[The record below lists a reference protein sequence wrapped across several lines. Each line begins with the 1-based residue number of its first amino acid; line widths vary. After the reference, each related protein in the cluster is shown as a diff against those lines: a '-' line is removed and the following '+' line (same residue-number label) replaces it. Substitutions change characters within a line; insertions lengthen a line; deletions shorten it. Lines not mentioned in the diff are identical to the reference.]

1 VLERI
6 VPEIRAG
13 KGPRCIEIATYR
25 FCGHV
30 GPGEDEGMGYRSE
43 EELKQWKMRDPLAA
57 LRRALAVGI
66 AESQLQQL
74 ESSIDAD
81 IHTSIA
87 AAKRAEWAD
96 FADIVD
102 MNWSGEYASIVEFK
116 RRDVSSFKGSQSE
129 ALPGPF

>member
-1 VLERI
+1 
-6 VPEIRAG
+6 
-13 KGPRCIEIATYR
+13 
-25 FCGHV
+25 
-30 GPGEDEGMGYRSE
+30 MGYRTE

-57 LRRALAVGI
+57 LRHALATGME
-66 AESQLQQL
+66 ESQLQQL
-74 ESSIDAD
+74 ESSIDAE
-81 IHTSIA
+81 IHGAIA

-116 RRDVSSFKGSQSE
+116 RRDVSSFRGSQSE